1 MLRPCCLRT
10 LMHKADTVYGFKRIR
25 STSDLAI
32 LHCFLTQVPQ
42 GQIGVF
48 GGV

>member
-1 MLRPCCLRT
+1 MLRPGLLRT

-25 STSDLAI
+25 STSDLAV
-32 LHCFLTQVPQ
+32 LHYLLSQAPQ